1 MAATVAGLIRGRD
14 VIQDA
19 SALMTIAAFQL
30 DVPTLSFGEVITLLE
45 DVGYV
50 AGVKRSGGKVTEF
63 TESVP
68 FYDNLYATLGE
79 AWRGRAPTILE
90 QEMLAV
96 INGLAQ
102 APVSVDNLEDHFGI
116 ERSDIPELLEV
127 ADHSGLVR
135 KLRSVDGDILYSP
148 FFGFED
154 PGGLDALLSAHGGDR
169 LAEELAAVRATQGL
183 ELTPGQYP
191 LLTDAVG
198 RGLIMAPSV
207 TLPDG
212 SARAFAA
219 LPYAADKSLL
229 VSRKPVLEKALAV
242 LACLRSAERHAEYNT
257 LTPDALL
264 FVIGKLLDP
273 NRGFL
278 NPNSSHRRQYQL
290 MRNAGLIRFA
300 PDTMPGG
307 RWVTPTFIDTD
318 DNREALRLARDLI
331 QHGELVER
339 RIDDE
344 GARIAL
350 DTGAA
355 YQAPL
360 QTASRLRR
368 VVAPSPDEYE
378 MIFARAMGQ
387 GAV

>member
-1 MAATVAGLIRGRD
+1 
-14 VIQDA
+14 
-19 SALMTIAAFQL
+19 
-30 DVPTLSFGEVITLLE
+30 
-45 DVGYV
+45 
-50 AGVKRSGGKVTEF
+50 
-63 TESVP
+63 
-68 FYDNLYATLGE
+68 
-79 AWRGRAPTILE
+79 
-90 QEMLAV
+90 
-96 INGLAQ
+96 
-102 APVSVDNLEDHFGI
+102 
-116 ERSDIPELLEV
+116 
-127 ADHSGLVR
+127 
-135 KLRSVDGDILYSP
+135 
-148 FFGFED
+148 
-154 PGGLDALLSAHGGDR
+154 
-169 LAEELAAVRATQGL
+169 
-183 ELTPGQYP
+183 
-191 LLTDAVG
+191 
-198 RGLIMAPSV
+198 
-207 TLPDG
+207 
-212 SARAFAA
+212 
-219 LPYAADKSLL
+219 
-229 VSRKPVLEKALAV
+229 
-242 LACLRSAERHAEYNT
+242 
-257 LTPDALL
+257 
-264 FVIGKLLDP
+264 
-273 NRGFL
+273 
-278 NPNSSHRRQYQL
+278 